1 MPTLFPALSGAG
13 LSLGVGG
20 QLGTSDKNLWGL
32 QDSLALSVEFK
43 GNFPG
48 DPALTSPEA

>member
-1 MPTLFPALSGAG
+1 MPTLFPVPSGAG

-20 QLGTSDKNLWGL
+20 QLGTSDKNLQGL
-32 QDSLALSVEFK
+32 QDSLALLVEFK

-48 DPALTSPEA
+48 DLARASPEA